1 MQVVFAIMKS
11 ADFCLP
17 AGLFNRSP
25 LDDHML
31 PGAAAAFSHLEF
43 RSTPGRLPA
52 GGSSGQVGR
61 RALAGGEPPPARP
74 GTSSSLAGTPGSFGH
89 LPAVAPGRGR
99 FPRRCGVGAP
109 QASTPPGGS
118 ASGWPGGLGRFR
130 SGPAGRLCFSG
141 AFLRFR

>member
-1 MQVVFAIMKS
+1 MKS
-11 ADFCLP
+11 ADFSLP

-25 LDDHML
+25 LDDHVL

-43 RSTPGRLPA
+43 RSPPGRLPA

-74 GTSSSLAGTPGSFGH
+74 G
-89 LPAVAPGRGR
+89 
-99 FPRRCGVGAP
+99 
-109 QASTPPGGS
+109 
-118 ASGWPGGLGRFR
+118 GLGRFR
-130 SGPAGRLCFSG
+130 SDPAGRLCFSG